1 MKIKHKLLLLPLLL
15 AACGKEVPPPEP
27 IRPVKVMVVGEKA
40 GAAGLSL
47 PGEVRARYESPLGFR
62 VGGKIVSCQAELGQS
77 VKRGTVLA
85 QVEATDYQLAERSG
99 AANEAEVR
107 SSMVLADAELARY
120 RELHAKGF
128 VSAAVLDQ
136 KQAAADAAHARLQA
150 LSSSHAVQA
159 RQLGYTTL
167 QADGDGVLTAA
178 DCNPGQMVSAGQPV
192 FRLAQGTQ
200 REIELHVPERIVA
213 ALGKQ
218 AAFDIV
224 LDTVPGKHY
233 AGKLRELAAAAD
245 PVLRTYRVRVVV
257 AAPDSALQLGMSA
270 TVGVATGEGH
280 WMRLPL
286 SALTGRDGQPK
297 VWRVGK
303 DNVVHG
309 VAVQI
314 GEIEG
319 NEVRI
324 QSGLA
329 AGEQVIVAGASLLR
343 DGQQVRPMP

>member
-1 MKIKHKLLLLPLLL
+1 MKINRKLLLLPLLL
-15 AACGKEVPPPEP
+15 AACSKEAPPPEP
-27 IRPVKVMVVGEKA
+27 IRPVKVMAVSEQA
-40 GAAGLSL
+40 GTAGLSL

-77 VKRGTVLA
+77 VKRGAVLA
-85 QVEATDYQLAERSG
+85 RLEAADYQLAERAG
-99 AANEAEVR
+99 AANEAEVK
-107 SSMVLADAELARY
+107 SSVALSDAELTRY
-120 RELHAKGF
+120 RELRAKGF

-167 QADGDGVLTAA
+167 QADSDGVLTAA

-192 FRLAQGTQ
+192 FRLAQGEG
-200 REIELHVPERIVA
+200 REIELHVPEGVVS
-213 ALGKQ
+213 ALSKKTE
-218 AAFDIV
+218 FDIA
-224 LDTVPGKHY
+224 LNAASGKHY

-245 PVLRTYRVRVVV
+245 PVLRTYRARIVVE
-257 AAPDSALQLGMSA
+257 APDSALQLGMSA
-270 TVGVATGEGH
+270 TVGVATGEGR

-309 VAVQI
+309 VSVQV
-314 GEIEG
+314 GEVEG
-319 NEVRI
+319 NQIRI
-324 QSGLA
+324 KSGLA

-343 DGQQVRPMP
+343 EGQVVRPMP